1 MHIESAAYSLVF
13 HLHLVCFTG
22 PSGADQRYS
31 LVGAGTTVE
40 SCEVHAVSIGANA
53 VNYNAADNF
62 PAVRCQLRNCS
73 QPVAPA
79 WSVPYWR
86 GYATFALPPPPPPA
100 PPPPGALDRVL
111 LTEAASRDGA
121 VCLDGTPAAYYW
133 RSGSGSGKNSWV
145 LFLEGGGWCA
155 GLGTA
160 VGGFDSC
167 LSRSHGGLGSSAS
180 YSSTMTLGE
189 GAATWSADPKTSAFS
204 FLGVCCDD
212 NFCRCNPDVPSF
224 ADPRFWNWNVA
235 YAK

>member
-1 MHIESAAYSLVF
+1 MSV
-13 HLHLVCFTG
+13 
-22 PSGADQRYS
+22 
-31 LVGAGTTVE
+31 
-40 SCEVHAVSIGANA
+40 GANA
-53 VNYNAADNF
+53 VNYNADPTA
-62 PAVRCQLRNCS
+62 PACRCQLRNCS

-79 WSVPYWR
+79 WSVQYWR

-100 PPPPGALDRVL
+100 PPPPGVLDRVL

-167 LSRSHGGLGSSAS
+167 LSRSHGGLGSSKS
-180 YSSTMTLGE
+180 YGPTMTLGE
-189 GAATWSADPKTSAFS
+189 GAATWSADPETSALS
-204 FLGVCCDD
+204 LLGVCCDAYTI
-212 NFCRCNPDVPSF
+212 PSVCAF
-224 ADPRFWNWNVA
+224 LTSHLLQIQGFGIGMSRMRSEWASNLCDESMPNTKR
-235 YAK
+235 